1 MTRLTTL
8 RRLLPPGGN
17 TRNKNKKNKNHQ
29 KEESE
34 TWWKR
39 TENDNDDDDEEEQQQ
54 EEEEDEN
61 SSRSRSRSR
70 SSDHDDEQECHPT
83 WNWQTQTHLSC
94 PALHEFNLPLLTQ
107 QGALQFL
114 ACGGDRCTF
123 QMDIIRMGG
132 SDDDDDDYHHH
143 HDDSTTQQQQVSQ
156 LVALKMVKLQSHQF
170 RPTMYDHARRDSL
183 TMEQL
188 TASPYILNLY
198 ASCGVA
204 QVLELATGGSLHDL
218 IYRTRWHK
226 WYQEQQQQQQLQQQ
240 LQRKTNH
247 RGKESTARHNNNN
260 NNHHDGGDHQ
270 DFFWSPNNP
279 HDPNF
284 SLLTALDQ
292 LRIAVQVTTAVADL
306 HDQDITH
313 NDLCC
318 HQFVWVNG
326 VYKLNDFHL
335 SYFIYQRQRRQI
347 RRQIQQQQ
355 QRPQLRSNNNN
366 NNNHNLDS
374 HDQSNHDNNNNTK
387 FEKCWYHRT
396 IHERYLLA
404 HAPEESYS
412 YETVINNEKADVYV
426 LGNVLYYI
434 LTNEWIFERRQQ
446 RRVHG
451 PTPHAAA
458 TTTHRLLALLR
469 QGVRPSCPTHICAN
483 STNTTTTT
491 TSTTMGTMHP
501 AHYAIWNAISNQL
514 WLDKVEERSSAR
526 QVANY
531 LHRELQ
537 RLLLTTTTT
546 TMTVT
551 TTTTTMQGNGSQ
563 PPQQQP
569 SPQLPHDPLWGVV
582 RVSIPPLPPDWSF
595 RQDPTFE
602 LNFDE
607 EEDDEEGEEH
617 EEEQ

>member
-1 MTRLTTL
+1 
-8 RRLLPPGGN
+8 
-17 TRNKNKKNKNHQ
+17 
-29 KEESE
+29 
-34 TWWKR
+34 
-39 TENDNDDDDEEEQQQ
+39 
-54 EEEEDEN
+54 
-61 SSRSRSRSR
+61 
-70 SSDHDDEQECHPT
+70 
-83 WNWQTQTHLSC
+83 
-94 PALHEFNLPLLTQ
+94 
-107 QGALQFL
+107 
-114 ACGGDRCTF
+114 
-123 QMDIIRMGG
+123 
-132 SDDDDDDYHHH
+132 
-143 HDDSTTQQQQVSQ
+143 
-156 LVALKMVKLQSHQF
+156 
-170 RPTMYDHARRDSL
+170 MYDHARRDSL

-198 ASCGVA
+198 ASCGVS
-204 QVLELATGGSLHDL
+204 QLLELATRGSLHDL
-218 IYRTRWHK
+218 IYRTRWHL
-226 WYQEQQQQQQLQQQ
+226 WYQEQREREQQQKQQQLQLQQLQQQ
-240 LQRKTNH
+240 GKNNH
-247 RGKESTARHNNNN
+247 QVKEPPTARRHNNN
-260 NNHHDGGDHQ
+260 HDDGGDHQ

-335 SYFIYQRQRRQI
+335 SYFIYQRQRR
-347 RRQIQQQQ
+347 RRQIQQQQQQ
-355 QRPQLRSNNNN
+355 QRPQLRNNNN

-374 HDQSNHDNNNNTK
+374 HDQSNHDNNNNNNNNNNTK
-387 FEKCWYHRT
+387 FEKCWHHRT

-458 TTTHRLLALLR
+458 ATTHRLLALLR

-483 STNTTTTT
+483 STNTTTTN
-491 TSTTMGTMHP
+491 TSTTMVTMHP

-546 TMTVT
+546 TTTTVT

-563 PPQQQP
+563 PQP
-569 SPQLPHDPLWGVV
+569 PPQLPHDPLWGVV

-607 EEDDEEGEEH
+607 EDEDEEGDKD